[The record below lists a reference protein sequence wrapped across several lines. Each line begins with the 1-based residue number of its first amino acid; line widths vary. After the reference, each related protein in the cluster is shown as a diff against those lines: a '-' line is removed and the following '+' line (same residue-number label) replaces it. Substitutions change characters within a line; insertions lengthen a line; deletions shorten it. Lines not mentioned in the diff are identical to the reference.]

1 MKKILLLTAIF
12 LLAGTTINAYNLKWT
27 NDWSDVS
34 QQSNS
39 ISKTR
44 AFSLDRNDGYVQLNQ
59 FNNGDLS
66 IKVNLD
72 KNYDFKY
79 NVVSKKFESLNKDMN
94 NMIQIDESANDSSE
108 ALNYCMECI
117 SKYRKAI
124 KRNKR

>member
-27 NDWSDVS
+27 NDWSEVLM
-34 QQSNS
+34 QSNS

-66 IKVNLD
+66 IKVDLD
-72 KNYDFKY
+72 KNYVFKY
-79 NVVSKKFESLNKDMN
+79 NVVSKKFESMNKDMN
-94 NMIQIDESANDSSE
+94 SMIQIDDTANNPSE
-108 ALNYCMECI
+108 ALNYSMECI
-117 SKYRKAI
+117 SKYKKAL
-124 KRNKR
+124 KRNKK

>member
-27 NDWSDVS
+27 NDWSEVS
-34 QQSNS
+34 MQSNS

-66 IKVNLD
+66 IKVDLD
-72 KNYDFKY
+72 KNYVFKY
-79 NVVSKKFESLNKDMN
+79 NVVSKKFESMNKDMN
-94 NMIQIDESANDSSE
+94 SMIQIDDTANNPSE
-108 ALNYCMECI
+108 ALNYSMECI
-117 SKYRKAI
+117 SKYKKAL
-124 KRNKR
+124 KRNKK